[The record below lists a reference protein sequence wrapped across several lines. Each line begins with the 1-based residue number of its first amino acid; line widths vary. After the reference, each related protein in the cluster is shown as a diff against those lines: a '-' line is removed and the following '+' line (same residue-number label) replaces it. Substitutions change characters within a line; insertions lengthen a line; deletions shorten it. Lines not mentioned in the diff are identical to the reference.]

1 MLIVSEKSRQE
12 IEEFEQEIPLEP
24 QSVYEAE
31 IYKIYRGKLK
41 DLIDIEAIRNPQ
53 VKERYEQQKDRDAL
67 EIWFK
72 VKEDNTEKYY
82 KEVVLISRHPNSKLV
97 KILRTYGKIKVGMK
111 IQVYTTKWGYPRI
124 KTKG

>member
-1 MLIVSEKSRQE
+1 MSEKSRQE

-31 IYKIYRGKLK
+31 IVKIYRGKLK
-41 DLIDIEAIRNPQ
+41 DFIDIEAIRREDIR
-53 VKERYEQQKDRDAL
+53 ERMEKNADRDAL

-72 VKEDNTEKYY
+72 VKEDNIEKFY
-82 KEVVLISRHPNSKLV
+82 KEIVLISRHPNSKLV

-111 IQVYTTKWGYPRI
+111 IQVFTTKWGYPKI